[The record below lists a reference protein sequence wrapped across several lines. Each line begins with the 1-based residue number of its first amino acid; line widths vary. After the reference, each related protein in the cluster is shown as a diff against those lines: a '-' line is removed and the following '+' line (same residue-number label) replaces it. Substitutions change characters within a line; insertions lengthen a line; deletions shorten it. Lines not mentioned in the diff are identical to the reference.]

1 MSYGMTLGILLIR
14 TSGLYGIFL
23 QMYLSVLFPK
33 IWYQIIVSSFALS
46 FWVQF
51 LFFQLGFFCT
61 VLSFFE
67 RNLRLCILSLFQFD
81 IAKVWCKF
89 CITKFFYNNFSCV
102 VACFAKLNKSKI
114 NDCIDAICFLC
125 NDIVVSW
132 YIIWEFFNENYRF
145 LSIIF
150 AVIIVFL
157 YIKIGITLVFV
168 TRNIVHV
175 QYLYLF

>member
-1 MSYGMTLGILLIR
+1 MISNNC
-14 TSGLYGIFL
+14 F
-23 QMYLSVLFPK
+23 
-33 IWYQIIVSSFALS
+33 
-46 FWVQF
+46 
-51 LFFQLGFFCT
+51 FFCVV
-61 VLSFFE
+61 VLNPVSFLPIRNFLHRFEFFE
-67 RNLRLCILSLFQFD
+67 RNLRLFILSLFQFD

-89 CITKFFYNNFSCV
+89 CITKFFHNNFSCV
-102 VACFAKLNKSKI
+102 VACFVKLNKSKI
-114 NDCIDAICFLC
+114 NDCIDATCFLC

-132 YIIWEFFNENYRF
+132 YIIWEFFNGNYRF

-157 YIKIGITLVFV
+157 YIKMGVTLVFV